1 MWFINQIIINYNVRP
16 PFDSVQLVQITP
28 ISLWFLLVMYRTSIH
43 GVIIKHHKTIVRLV
57 MCVNLAHIV
66 KWYLQKS
73 SISDLDWKPMGTSWN
88 VLLEASK
95 KSVTGEL
102 GNPQQMGIYIYIYI
116 YVFYICICIYIYL
129 VVYLYIYVHI
139 YIYMYI

>member
-102 GNPQQMGIYIYIYI
+102 GNPQQMGIYIYIFMYFI
-116 YVFYICICIYIYL
+116 YVCIYIYIFSCISI
-129 VVYLYIYVHI
+129 YLCT